1 MAKRGLG
8 RGLDAL
14 LPDISTNDGIE
25 EIDLELLDP
34 MLDQPRQ
41 SFDDDSIS
49 ELAQSI
55 KQEGVISP
63 LIVIKMDDRYS
74 IVAGERRFRASKIA
88 GLSSVPCIVKDLS
101 NEQIYKLS
109 LIENIQ
115 REDLNP
121 IDEAEA
127 YQRLI
132 EKFRYTQEQL
142 AEGLGK
148 SRSSIANS
156 LRLNK
161 LSESVKQSIRDSKI
175 SLGHAKVLAGLN
187 SKELQEKL
195 CRRIINE
202 NLSVREL
209 EAIIEQKPVIKKS
222 YKDFSDPELMA
233 FERSLKSKLGLKA
246 AIKGNMQKGRII
258 LTYSNTD
265 ELNTIYNIFNSA
277 DE

>member
-63 LIVIKMDDRYS
+63 LIVIKMDDRYN
-74 IVAGERRFRASKIA
+74 IVAGERRFRASKLA
-88 GLSSVPCIVKDLS
+88 GLSSIPCIVKDLS

-132 EKFRYTQEQL
+132 EKFKYTQEQL

-161 LSESVKQSIRDSKI
+161 LSEAVKQSIRDSKI

-202 NLSVREL
+202 NLSVRDL
-209 EAIIEQKPVIKKS
+209 EAIIKQKPVIKKS

>member
-25 EIDLELLDP
+25 EIDLELIDP

-41 SFDDDSIS
+41 SFDDNSIS

-55 KQEGVISP
+55 ERDGVISP
-63 LIVIKMDDRYS
+63 LIVVRADDRYS
-74 IVAGERRFRASKIA
+74 IVAGERRFRASKLA
-88 GLSSVPCIVKDLS
+88 GLNSVPCIVKDLS
-101 NEQIYKLS
+101 DEQIYKLS

-132 EKFRYTQEQL
+132 EKFNYTQEQL

-161 LSESVKQSIRDSKI
+161 LSEAVKQSIRDSKI
-175 SLGHAKVLAGLN
+175 SLGHAKVLAGLK

>member
-55 KQEGVISP
+55 KQDGVISP
-63 LIVIKMDDRYS
+63 LVVVKIDDRYS
-74 IVAGERRFRASKIA
+74 IVAGERRFRASKLA
-88 GLSSVPCIVKDLS
+88 GLSSIPCIVKDLS

-142 AEGLGK
+142 ADGLGK

-161 LSESVKQSIRDSKI
+161 LSEAVKQSIRDSKI

-209 EAIIEQKPVIKKS
+209 EAIIKQKPVNRKS

>member
-14 LPDISTNDGIE
+14 LPEISTNDGIE

-74 IVAGERRFRASKIA
+74 IVAGERRFRASKLA
-88 GLSSVPCIVKDLS
+88 GLNSVPCIVKDLS
-101 NEQIYKLS
+101 DEQIYKLS

-115 REDLNP
+115 RENLNP

-132 EKFRYTQEQL
+132 EKFNYTQEQL

-161 LSESVKQSIRDSKI
+161 LSEAVKQSIRDSKI

-195 CRRIINE
+195 CRRVINE

-209 EAIIEQKPVIKKS
+209 EAVIKQKPVTRKS

>member
-14 LPDISTNDGIE
+14 LPDISTNDDIE

-175 SLGHAKVLAGLN
+175 SLGHAKVLAGLK

>member
-14 LPDISTNDGIE
+14 LPEISTNDGIE

-74 IVAGERRFRASKIA
+74 IVAGERRFRASKLA
-88 GLSSVPCIVKDLS
+88 GLNSVPCIVKDLS
-101 NEQIYKLS
+101 DEQIYKLS

-161 LSESVKQSIRDSKI
+161 LSEAVKQSIRDSKI

-195 CRRIINE
+195 CRRIVNE

-209 EAIIEQKPVIKKS
+209 EAVIKQKPVARKS

>member
-161 LSESVKQSIRDSKI
+161 LSEAVKQSVRDSKI
-175 SLGHAKVLAGLN
+175 SLGHAKVLAGID

-209 EAIIEQKPVIKKS
+209 EAVIKQKPVARKS

>member
-14 LPDISTNDGIE
+14 LPDISTNYGID
-25 EIDLELLDP
+25 EIDLELIDP

-41 SFDDDSIS
+41 SFDDNSIS

-55 KQEGVISP
+55 ERDGVISP
-63 LIVIKMDDRYS
+63 LIVVRADDRYS
-74 IVAGERRFRASKIA
+74 IVAGERRFRASKLA
-88 GLSSVPCIVKDLS
+88 GLNSVPCIVKDLS
-101 NEQIYKLS
+101 DEQIYKLS

-132 EKFRYTQEQL
+132 EKFNYTQEQL

-161 LSESVKQSIRDSKI
+161 LSEAVKQSIRDSKI
-175 SLGHAKVLAGLN
+175 SLGHAKVLAGLD

-195 CRRIINE
+195 CRRVINE

-209 EAIIEQKPVIKKS
+209 EAVIKQKPVIKKS

>member
-175 SLGHAKVLAGLN
+175 SLGHAKVLAGLK

>member
-14 LPDISTNDGIE
+14 LPEISTNDGIE

-55 KQEGVISP
+55 ERDGVISP
-63 LIVIKMDDRYS
+63 LIVVRANDRYS
-74 IVAGERRFRASKIA
+74 IVAGERRFRASKLA
-88 GLSSVPCIVKDLS
+88 GLNSVPCIVKYLS

-132 EKFRYTQEQL
+132 EKFNYTQEQL

-161 LSESVKQSIRDSKI
+161 LSEAVKQSIRDNKI

-195 CRRIINE
+195 CRRVINE

-209 EAIIEQKPVIKKS
+209 EAVIKQKPVIKKS

-258 LTYSNTD
+258 LTYSNAD

>member
-74 IVAGERRFRASKIA
+74 IVAGERRFRASKLA

-132 EKFRYTQEQL
+132 EKFKYTQEQL

-209 EAIIEQKPVIKKS
+209 EAIIKQKPVIKKS

>member
-14 LPDISTNDGIE
+14 LPEISTNDGIE

-63 LIVIKMDDRYS
+63 LIVVKIDDRYS
-74 IVAGERRFRASKIA
+74 IVAGERRFMASKLA
-88 GLSSVPCIVKDLS
+88 GLSSIPCIVKDLS

-132 EKFRYTQEQL
+132 EKFKYTQEQL
-142 AEGLGK
+142 ADGLGK

-161 LSESVKQSIRDSKI
+161 LSEAVKQSIRDSKI
-175 SLGHAKVLAGLN
+175 SLGHAKVLAGLS

-209 EAIIEQKPVIKKS
+209 EAIIKQKPVIKKS

>member
-14 LPDISTNDGIE
+14 LPDISTNDGID
-25 EIDLELLDP
+25 EIDLELIDP

-41 SFDDDSIS
+41 SFDDNSIS

-55 KQEGVISP
+55 ERDGVISP
-63 LIVIKMDDRYS
+63 LIVVRADDRYS
-74 IVAGERRFRASKIA
+74 IVAGERRFRASKLA
-88 GLSSVPCIVKDLS
+88 GLNSVPCIVKDLS

-132 EKFRYTQEQL
+132 EKFNYTQEQL

-161 LSESVKQSIRDSKI
+161 LSEAVKQSIRDSKI
-175 SLGHAKVLAGLN
+175 SLGHAKVLAGLD

-195 CRRIINE
+195 CRRVINE

-209 EAIIEQKPVIKKS
+209 EAVIKQKPVIKKS

-258 LTYSNTD
+258 LTYSNAD

>member
-101 NEQIYKLS
+101 DEQIYKLS

-132 EKFRYTQEQL
+132 EKFKYTQEQL

-161 LSESVKQSIRDSKI
+161 LSEAVKQSIRDNKI
-175 SLGHAKVLAGLN
+175 SLGHAKVLAGLK

>member
-25 EIDLELLDP
+25 QIDLELLDP

-74 IVAGERRFRASKIA
+74 IVAGERRFRASKLA

-101 NEQIYKLS
+101 DEQIYKLS

-132 EKFRYTQEQL
+132 EKFKYTQEQL

-161 LSESVKQSIRDSKI
+161 LSEAVKQSIRDSKI

-195 CRRIINE
+195 CRRIIHE

-209 EAIIEQKPVIKKS
+209 EAIIKQKPVIKKS

>member
-14 LPDISTNDGIE
+14 LPEISTNDGIE

-74 IVAGERRFRASKIA
+74 IVAGERRFRASKLA

-101 NEQIYKLS
+101 DEQIYKLS

-115 REDLNP
+115 RENLNP

-132 EKFRYTQEQL
+132 EKFNYTQEQL
-142 AEGLGK
+142 ADGLGK

-161 LSESVKQSIRDSKI
+161 LSEAVKQSIRDSKI

-209 EAIIEQKPVIKKS
+209 EAVIKQKPVTRKS

>member
-41 SFDDDSIS
+41 SFDDNSIS

-175 SLGHAKVLAGLN
+175 NLGHAKVLAGLN

-209 EAIIEQKPVIKKS
+209 EAIIKQKPVIKKS

>member
-63 LIVIKMDDRYS
+63 LIVVKIDDRYS
-74 IVAGERRFRASKIA
+74 IVAGERRFRASKLA
-88 GLSSVPCIVKDLS
+88 GLSSIPCIVKDLS

-132 EKFRYTQEQL
+132 EKFKYTQEQL
-142 AEGLGK
+142 ADGLGK

-161 LSESVKQSIRDSKI
+161 LSEAVKQSIRDSKI
-175 SLGHAKVLAGLN
+175 SLGHAKVLAGLS

-209 EAIIEQKPVIKKS
+209 EAIIKQKPVIKKS
-222 YKDFSDPELMA
+222 YKGFSDPELMA

>member
-41 SFDDDSIS
+41 SFDDESIS

-63 LIVIKMDDRYS
+63 LIVVKIDDRYS
-74 IVAGERRFRASKIA
+74 IVAGERRFRASKLA
-88 GLSSVPCIVKDLS
+88 GLNSAPCIIKDLS
-101 NEQIYKLS
+101 DEQIYKLS

-161 LSESVKQSIRDSKI
+161 LSEAVKQSIRDSKI
-175 SLGHAKVLAGLN
+175 SLGHAKVLAGLK

-202 NLSVREL
+202 DLSVREL

>member
-41 SFDDDSIS
+41 SFDDNSIS

-209 EAIIEQKPVIKKS
+209 EAIIKQKPVIKKS

>member
-41 SFDDDSIS
+41 SFDDESIS
-49 ELAQSI
+49 ELSQSI

-63 LIVIKMDDRYS
+63 LIVVKIDDRYS
-74 IVAGERRFRASKIA
+74 IVAGERRFRASKLA
-88 GLSSVPCIVKDLS
+88 GLSSIPCIIKDLS
-101 NEQIYKLS
+101 DEQIYKLS

-161 LSESVKQSIRDSKI
+161 LSEAVKQSIRDSKI
-175 SLGHAKVLAGLN
+175 SLGHAKVLAGLK

-209 EAIIEQKPVIKKS
+209 EAVIKQKPVARKS

>member
-41 SFDDDSIS
+41 SFDDNSIS

-161 LSESVKQSIRDSKI
+161 LSEAVKQSIRDSKI
-175 SLGHAKVLAGLN
+175 SLGHAKVLAGLK

>member
-14 LPDISTNDGIE
+14 LPDIDTNDGIE
-25 EIDLELLDP
+25 EIALELLDP
-34 MLDQPRQ
+34 ISDQPRQ
-41 SFDDDSIS
+41 SFDDDSLS
-49 ELAQSI
+49 ELAESI
-55 KQEGVISP
+55 KREGIISP
-63 LIVIKMDDRYS
+63 LIVVKSSGRYS
-74 IVAGERRFRASKIA
+74 IVAGERRFRAAKLA
-88 GLSSVPCIVKDLS
+88 GLNTVPCIVKDLS
-101 NEQIYKLS
+101 DEQIYKVS

-132 EKFRYTQEQL
+132 ERFRYTQEQL

-161 LSESVKQSIRDSKI
+161 LSESVKQATRDAKI
-175 SLGHAKVLAGLN
+175 SMGHAKVLAGLD
-187 SKELQEKL
+187 SKEYQEKL

-202 NLSVREL
+202 SLSVRDL
-209 EAIIEQKPVIKKS
+209 EAIIKQKPIIKNPAKS
-222 YKDFSDPELMA
+222 FMDPELMA
-233 FERSLKSKLGLKA
+233 FERSIKSKLGIKA
-246 AIKGNMQKGRII
+246 AIKGNMQKGKII
-258 LTYSNTD
+258 LSYSNSD
-265 ELNTIYNIFNSA
+265 QLNTIYNILNST
-277 DE
+277 EE

>member
-41 SFDDDSIS
+41 SFDDESIS

-63 LIVIKMDDRYS
+63 LIVVKIDDRYS
-74 IVAGERRFRASKIA
+74 IVAGERRFRASKLA
-88 GLSSVPCIVKDLS
+88 GLNSAPCIIKDLS
-101 NEQIYKLS
+101 DEQIYKLS

-142 AEGLGK
+142 AERLRK

-161 LSESVKQSIRDSKI
+161 LSEAVKQSIRDSKI
-175 SLGHAKVLAGLN
+175 SLGHAKVLAGLK

-202 NLSVREL
+202 DLSVREL

>member
-132 EKFRYTQEQL
+132 EKFKYTQEQL

-161 LSESVKQSIRDSKI
+161 LSEAVKQSIRDSKI
-175 SLGHAKVLAGLN
+175 SLGHAKVLAGLK

>member
-132 EKFRYTQEQL
+132 EKFNYTQEQL

-161 LSESVKQSIRDSKI
+161 LSEAVKQSIRDNKI
-175 SLGHAKVLAGLN
+175 SLGHAKVLAGLD

-195 CRRIINE
+195 CRRVINE

-209 EAIIEQKPVIKKS
+209 EAVIKQKPVARKS

>member
-41 SFDDDSIS
+41 SFDDGSIS

-132 EKFRYTQEQL
+132 EKFKYTQEQL

-161 LSESVKQSIRDSKI
+161 LSEAVKQSIRDSKI
-175 SLGHAKVLAGLN
+175 SLGHAKVLAGLK

-258 LTYSNTD
+258 LTYSNAD

>member
-63 LIVIKMDDRYS
+63 LIVIKIDDRYS
-74 IVAGERRFRASKIA
+74 IVAGERRFRASKLA

-161 LSESVKQSIRDSKI
+161 LSEAVKQSIRDSKI

-209 EAIIEQKPVIKKS
+209 EAIIKQKPVIKKS
-222 YKDFSDPELMA
+222 YKDFSDPELIA

>member
-41 SFDDDSIS
+41 SFDDNSIS

-55 KQEGVISP
+55 ERDGVISP
-63 LIVIKMDDRYS
+63 LIVVRANDRYS
-74 IVAGERRFRASKIA
+74 IVAGERRFRASKLA
-88 GLSSVPCIVKDLS
+88 GLNSVPCIVKDLS
-101 NEQIYKLS
+101 DEQIYKLS

-132 EKFRYTQEQL
+132 EKFNYTQEQL

-161 LSESVKQSIRDSKI
+161 LSEAVKQSIRDSKI
-175 SLGHAKVLAGLN
+175 SLGHAKVLAGLD

-195 CRRIINE
+195 CRRVINE

-209 EAIIEQKPVIKKS
+209 EAVIKQKPVIKKS

-246 AIKGNMQKGRII
+246 TIKGNMQKGRII

>member
-74 IVAGERRFRASKIA
+74 IVAGERRFRASKLA

-101 NEQIYKLS
+101 DEQIYKLS

-161 LSESVKQSIRDSKI
+161 LSEAVKQSIRDSKI

-209 EAIIEQKPVIKKS
+209 EAVIKQKPVIKKS

>member
-175 SLGHAKVLAGLN
+175 SLGHAKVLAGLK

-209 EAIIEQKPVIKKS
+209 EAIIKQKPVIKKS

>member
-132 EKFRYTQEQL
+132 EKFKYTQEQL

-161 LSESVKQSIRDSKI
+161 LSEAVKQSIRDSKI

-202 NLSVREL
+202 DLSVREL
-209 EAIIEQKPVIKKS
+209 EAIIKQKPVIKKS

>member
-14 LPDISTNDGIE
+14 LPEISTNDGIE

-74 IVAGERRFRASKIA
+74 IVAGERRFRASKLA
-88 GLSSVPCIVKDLS
+88 GLSSVPCIIKDLS
-101 NEQIYKLS
+101 DEQIYKLS

-132 EKFRYTQEQL
+132 EKFNYTQEQL
-142 AEGLGK
+142 ADGLGK

-161 LSESVKQSIRDSKI
+161 LSEAVKQSIRDSKI

-195 CRRIINE
+195 CRRVINE

-209 EAIIEQKPVIKKS
+209 EAVIKQKPVIKKS

>member
-74 IVAGERRFRASKIA
+74 IVAGERRFRASKLA
-88 GLSSVPCIVKDLS
+88 GLSSVPCIIKDLS

-132 EKFRYTQEQL
+132 EKFKYTQEQL
-142 AEGLGK
+142 AEDLGK

-161 LSESVKQSIRDSKI
+161 LSEAVKQSIRDSKI